1 MLVTTS
7 MNVLDALSPDAVI
20 RTRQGSSSEYIMYLA
35 SGNRPSQAQI
45 DSLIQNQGYE
55 SFYWW
60 RLAPIYQSLGSKT
73 VLALFNR
80 NPVLPIEW
88 NAERIAFKFSAIP
101 DQAASLLDD
110 APTWGLLGFW
120 PRQVSAV
127 THNDW
132 QLRSLLYFT
141 IGDQNSGEDMLIQGG
156 VIPKGPMWKPN
167 DIVLTLTGAIK

>member
-7 MNVLDALSPDAVI
+7 MNVLDSLSADAAF
-20 RTRQGSSSEYIMYLA
+20 RTKQGSSSEYMMYLA

-45 DSLIQNQGYE
+45 DSLIQNQRYE

-60 RLAPIYQSLGSKT
+60 RLAPIYTALGCKT
-73 VLALFNR
+73 VLALVNTA
-80 NPVLPIEW
+80 PALPIEW
-88 NAERIAFKFSAIP
+88 DAERIAFKFSAIA

-120 PRQVSAV
+120 PRALSG
-127 THNDW
+127 THTEW

-141 IGDQNSGEDMLIQGG
+141 VGDQNSGEDMLIQGG
-156 VIPKGPMWKPN
+156 VIPKGTMWKPN

>member
-1 MLVTTS
+1 MLATTS
-7 MNVLDALSPDAVI
+7 MNIIDALSPNAID
-20 RTRQGSSSEYIMYLA
+20 SSANGFGEYILYLC

-45 DSLIQNQGYE
+45 NSLIQNQGYE

-60 RLAPIYQSLGSKT
+60 NLASLLTPLGGKT
-73 VLALFNR
+73 VLSMFNQSQ
-80 NPVLPIEW
+80 VLPIEVGP
-88 NAERIAFKFSAIP
+88 ERIEFKFSAIP
-101 DQAASLLDD
+101 DQAASAQDD

-120 PRQVSAV
+120 PRF
-127 THNDW
+127 THSTPANW

-156 VIPKGPMWKPN
+156 VIPKGTMWKPN

>member
-7 MNVLDALSPDAVI
+7 MNVMDALSPDAVNK
-20 RTRQGSSSEYIMYLA
+20 TKLGSSEYIMYLA
-35 SGNRPSQAQI
+35 SGNRPSPEHI
-45 DSLIQNQGYE
+45 DSLIQNLSSE
-55 SFYWW
+55 SFYNWS
-60 RLAPIYQSLGSKT
+60 LTPIFTALGCKT
-73 VLALFNR
+73 VLALVNT

-88 NAERIAFKFSAIP
+88 DAERIAFKFGSITDQGASAH
-101 DQAASLLDD
+101 DD

-120 PRQVSAV
+120 PRNVSHIH
-127 THNDW
+127 TDW

-156 VIPKGPMWKPN
+156 VIPKGTKWKPN

>member
-7 MNVLDALSPDAVI
+7 MNVLDSLSPDAVT
-20 RTRQGSSSEYIMYLA
+20 RTKQGSSSEYIMYLA

-60 RLAPIYQSLGSKT
+60 KLAPIYTALGCKT
-73 VLALFNR
+73 VLALVNT
-80 NPVLPIEW
+80 NPALPIEW
-88 NAERIAFKFSAIP
+88 DAERIAFKFSAIAY
-101 DQAASLLDD
+101 QAASSLDD

-120 PRQVSAV
+120 PRVVSGS
-127 THNDW
+127 HSDW

-141 IGDQNSGEDMLIQGG
+141 VGDQNSGEDMLIQGG
-156 VIPKGPMWKPN
+156 VIPKGTLWKPN

>member
-1 MLVTTS
+1 MLATTS
-7 MNVLDALSPDAVI
+7 MNIIDALSPNAIDNSAN
-20 RTRQGSSSEYIMYLA
+20 GLSEYIMYLA

-60 RLAPIYQSLGSKT
+60 RLTPIYTELGGKT
-73 VLALFNR
+73 VLALVNL
-80 NPVLPIEW
+80 NPALPIEW
-88 NAERIAFKFSAIP
+88 DAERIAFKFSAIA
-101 DQAASLLDD
+101 DQAASSLDD

-120 PRQVSAV
+120 PRNVSSA
-127 THNDW
+127 THTAW

-141 IGDQNSGEDMLIQGG
+141 VGDQNSGEDMLIQGG
-156 VIPKGPMWKPN
+156 VIPKGTMWKPN